1 MTDRD
6 EFLATE
12 VMLWVADVRY
22 NQTKYIESL
31 PRGGVRYRD
40 AGCWRPSKDWSQTG
54 MILEVMEKDGWDCH
68 LTILSGLPRHAM
80 FRRFGT
86 VLEDVAEAEADDLRE
101 AIATAVARAKG
112 WEG

>member
-12 VMLWVADVRY
+12 VLLWVADVRY

-31 PRGGVRYRD
+31 PCGGVRYRD
-40 AGCWRPSKDWSQTG
+40 ADCWHPGEDWSQTG
-54 MILEVMEKDGWDCH
+54 MILEAMEKDGWDCH

-101 AIATAVARAKG
+101 AIATAAARAKG